1 VTWQRDAYRI
11 TDDLA
16 RIDTASVHAFLAK
29 SYWAVGIPETT
40 LRRALENSLCLGLT
54 APDGTLTG
62 FARAVTDRATFAYL
76 CDVFVLDAH
85 RGRGLGKWLIQ
96 CLLEHP
102 DLQGLRRINL
112 VTRDAHGLY
121 AQHGF
126 TAVAHPDRYME
137 RLDPDVYKRLS
148 PEGFSTRSNP

>member
-1 VTWQRDAYRI
+1 MTWQRDAYRI
-11 TDDLA
+11 TDDPA
-16 RIDTASVHAFLAK
+16 RIDTASVHAFLTK
-29 SYWAVGIPETT
+29 SYWAAGIPEPT
-40 LRRALENSLCLGLT
+40 LRRALENSLCLGLI
-54 APDGTLTG
+54 APDDCLAG

-76 CDVFVLDAH
+76 CDVYVLDAH

-102 DLQGLRRINL
+102 DLQGLRRFNL

-121 AQHGF
+121 AQNGF
-126 TAVAHPDRYME
+126 TAVIHPDRYME

-148 PEGFSTRSNP
+148 VEGFSTRSNP